1 MNVGFLF
8 WYIAELHRILF
19 LPGIG
24 AAPRRLYMVYVIT
37 DQGVKVGRSLRE
49 INKKYRIE
57 LEPAEMYSCGA
68 DQIVKLTREDIDFVQ
83 DKHRMSNIMFGN
95 FFRQDNSGK
104 LLTVA
109 NIILTCVILLSSCGA
124 G

>member
-1 MNVGFLF
+1 
-8 WYIAELHRILF
+8 
-19 LPGIG
+19 
-24 AAPRRLYMVYVIT
+24 MVYVIT

-49 INKKYRIE
+49 INKKYAIE
-57 LEPAEMYSCGA
+57 LEPAEMYPCGA
-68 DQIVKLTREDIDFVQ
+68 DQVVKLTREDIDFVQ

-104 LLTVA
+104 LLTVV

>member
-1 MNVGFLF
+1 
-8 WYIAELHRILF
+8 
-19 LPGIG
+19 
-24 AAPRRLYMVYVIT
+24 MVYVIT

-57 LEPAEMYSCGA
+57 LEPGEMYPCGA

-104 LLTVA
+104 LLTVV